1 MKNYALLCGVC
12 NRTTAH
18 MASPD
23 DTEFSWRCPNC
34 ASDYLTDITK
44 YTSPEE
50 IKLSRMEER
59 RVTAEGRKDDKDK
72 LDWALLP
79 LYPIREV
86 IKVLMWGEKNYD
98 RNNWQLVVDARLR
111 YYNAAMRHITEWFGG
126 KKNDNDTNLHHLAH
140 AVCCLLFLIWLD
152 KKGYK
157 DADKKA

>member
-1 MKNYALLCGVC
+1 MKDVICFNCGTSINIDEKAATWIC
-12 NRTTAH
+12 SRCDAELSNNFIDKTAG
-18 MASPD
+18 
-23 DTEFSWRCPNC
+23 
-34 ASDYLTDITK
+34 K
-44 YTSPEE
+44 
-50 IKLSRMEER
+50 
-59 RVTAEGRKDDKDK
+59 KDDKGK

-98 RNNWQLVVDARLR
+98 RDNWQFVENARLR

-126 KKNDNDTNLHHLAH
+126 KKNASDTKLHHLAH
-140 AVCCLLFLIWLD
+140 AICCLLFLMWFD

>member
-1 MKNYALLCGVC
+1 MKNLQCYHCLESVQEGSLVETNRQKTTWTCPEC
-12 NRTTAH
+12 N
-18 MASPD
+18 ASNTFQGIEGKKD
-23 DTEFSWRCPNC
+23 DT
-34 ASDYLTDITK
+34 
-44 YTSPEE
+44 
-50 IKLSRMEER
+50 
-59 RVTAEGRKDDKDK
+59 GK

-86 IKVLMWGEKNYD
+86 VKVLMWGEKNYD
-98 RNNWQLVVDARLR
+98 RDNWQLVVDARLR

-126 KKNDNDTNLHHLAH
+126 KKNDSDTKLHHLAH